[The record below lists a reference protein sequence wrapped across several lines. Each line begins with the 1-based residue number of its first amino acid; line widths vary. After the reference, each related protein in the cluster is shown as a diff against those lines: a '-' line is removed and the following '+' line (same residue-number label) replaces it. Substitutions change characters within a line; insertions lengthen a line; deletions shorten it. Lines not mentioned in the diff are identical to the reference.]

1 MAPLPIVKQRKPS
14 AYMGFR
20 CSYFCSNEIRII
32 DAFLDAGAVI
42 LLTTKTPNPTKQAG
56 TPASQINLLH

>member
-32 DAFLDAGAVI
+32 DAFLDAGAAM
-42 LLTTKTPNPTKQAG
+42 LLTTKYQTRQNRQE
-56 TPASQINLLH
+56 LLLPR